1 MLFKNK
7 LSRLDSLIRK
17 SGKTVIAF
25 SGGVDS
31 SFLLYRANY
40 IAGDNIIALT
50 TRTPYMSSQE
60 TEEAVEFTRLYS
72 INHHIIEIPIPE
84 KIKYNQADRCYF
96 CKRTIFE
103 HILKFA
109 EDNGYSSVFDGT
121 NADDLLETRPGIRA
135 LRELN
140 VISPLAEADMTKQD
154 IRKYAR
160 KVNLS
165 FWAKPA
171 MSCLL
176 TRIPH
181 NTEITDNMLRMIEKA
196 ETILFDH
203 GYPGSR
209 VRIHDNIARIE
220 CIPGY
225 LKKLITD
232 PERDEIVVKIKETG
246 FTFVTLDMEGYRT
259 GSMDITIN
267 KTKETENDQ

>member
-1 MLFKNK
+1 MLFKNR
-7 LSRLDSLIRK
+7 LSKLDSLLRK
-17 SGKTVIAF
+17 SGKTAIAF

-50 TRTPYMSSQE
+50 ARTPYMSSQE
-60 TEEAVEFTRLYS
+60 TEDAVKFARLYS
-72 INHHIIEIPIPE
+72 INHQIIEIPIPE

-96 CKRTIFE
+96 CKKTIFGDL
-103 HILKFA
+103 LKFA
-109 EDNGYSSVFDGT
+109 EANGYTSIFDGT

-140 VISPLAEADMTKQD
+140 VISPLAEAGMTKQD

-160 KVNLS
+160 KANLS

-181 NTEITDNMLRMIEKA
+181 NTEITDNMLRIIEKA

-209 VRIHDNIARIE
+209 VRTHDNIARIE

-225 LKKLITD
+225 LKKLISD
-232 PERDEIVVKIKETG
+232 PERDEIVAKIKEAG
-246 FTFVTLDMEGYRT
+246 FSFVTLDLEGYRT
-259 GSMDITIN
+259 GSMDTQN
-267 KTKETENDQ
+267 AKTKETDNDQ